1 MHFICLW
8 YQDYIR
14 FINRTRTLLY
24 RSVLWLSVKNLF
36 CISSL
41 KCWSPPLQK
50 HSEGPVTLVMVCIL
64 LRWRNTQ
71 QSQVGEET
79 VSFRVQVMVH
89 HGEKPR
95 QELGVGNVGEHCLL
109 ACWLAPGSSSSPY
122 LYCPGVTP
130 PTVVQSGP
138 SHIHQQ
144 LRNGHSDMATGQSNG
159 GSDSD
164 VLSSQACQADNQIS
178 HRSD

>member
-1 MHFICLW
+1 VHFICLW

-14 FINRTRTLLY
+14 FINQTRTLLY

-41 KCWSPPLQK
+41 KCWSPPLQN
-50 HSEGPVTLVMVCIL
+50 HSEGPVTLVLVCIL

-109 ACWLAPGSSSSPY
+109 ACSRL
-122 LYCPGVTP
+122 LFVTLLILP
-130 PTVVQSGP
+130 RRDTTHSGP
-138 SHIHQQ
+138 VWALPHSSTIKEWA
-144 LRNGHSDMATGQSNG
+144 LRHGHRP
-159 GSDSD
+159 
-164 VLSSQACQADNQIS
+164 I
-178 HRSD
+178 